1 MTTPDEGT
9 PSGFGLTELEQDAL
23 TELANL
29 GVGRAATNLSRLV
42 KEQVFLSVP
51 RTEVLPLSV
60 AADLLSSR
68 EPVDLVAVGQAF
80 SGEFSGHALLI
91 FPEANSF
98 ELVHAV
104 VGSTISVDEVADLE
118 QEALTE
124 IGNVIL
130 NGCLVTVANTLKSS
144 FRISLPQLM
153 RGSGHNILVRDR
165 EDRQDDLVLFLTI
178 DFEIRTRNMH
188 GYIALL
194 MDLPSLSALKSL
206 IQQFIAGL
214 GGARDD

>member
-1 MTTPDEGT
+1 MTTPDGGT
-9 PSGFGLTELEQDAL
+9 PSGFGLSELEHDAL

-42 KEQVFLSVP
+42 REQVFLSVP

-104 VGSTISVDEVADLE
+104 IGSTVSVDEVADLE

-130 NGCLVTVANTLKSS
+130 NGSRCRRCCAAAAGTSWYGTARAGRTTSCCSS
-144 FRISLPQLM
+144 RSIS
-153 RGSGHNILVRDR
+153 RSGRA
-165 EDRQDDLVLFLTI
+165 TC
-178 DFEIRTRNMH
+178 T
-188 GYIALL
+188 ATS
-194 MDLPSLSALKSL
+194 PC
-206 IQQFIAGL
+206 
-214 GGARDD
+214 

>member
-1 MTTPDEGT
+1 MTKPEKAA
-9 PSGFGLTELEQDAL
+9 PAGFGLSDLEHDAL
-23 TELANL
+23 TELANI

-42 KEQVFLSVP
+42 REQVFLSVP
-51 RTEVLPLSV
+51 RTEVLALSV
-60 AADLLSSR
+60 AAELLSRR
-68 EPVDLVAVGQAF
+68 EPVDLVAVGQEFA
-80 SGEFSGHALLI
+80 GQFSGHALLI

-104 VGSTISVDEVADLE
+104 VGSTVSMEEVADLE

-153 RGSGHNILVRDR
+153 RGSGRRILARDR
-165 EDRQDDLVLFLTI
+165 EDRPDDLVLFLTI
-178 DFEIRTRNMH
+178 DFEIRTRNLH

-214 GGARDD
+214 GGKDD